1 MKKLSQSILALGCV
15 ATLALAGCASSSP
28 SMPKASGFLPDYSL
42 LKPVANPPAG
52 TQIYTYTNPAVQ
64 QGEYTAVMVA
74 PVILYQTA
82 TENGVNNAE
91 IENARLNI
99 QNGVKQMVSQKLPVV
114 NQAGPGVAK
123 LTVAITGAQLQGS
136 GFEPWNL
143 IPISAAIKLTT
154 MATGT
159 DNKKPV
165 LVVELKFV
173 DSNSGQLLR
182 EIVSTI
188 SGDNF
193 RNQANTAQEFQQL
206 AQTWVQQA
214 LNYSSAQ
221 NS

>member
-1 MKKLSQSILALGCV
+1 MEKIAQSLIAAGFI
-15 ATLALAGCASSSP
+15 ATLALSGCASSSP
-28 SMPKASGFLPDYSL
+28 AMPKASGFLPDYSL

-52 TQIYTYTNPAVQ
+52 TQIYTYSNPAVQ
-64 QGEYTAVMVA
+64 RGEYTAVMVA
-74 PVILYQTA
+74 PVVLYQTA
-82 TENGVNNAE
+82 TENGVNNTQ

-99 QNGVKQMVSQKLPVV
+99 QNGVKQIVSQKLPVV
-114 NQAGPGVAK
+114 NQAGPGVAT
-123 LTVAITGAQLQGS
+123 LTVAITGAQLKGS
-136 GFEPWNL
+136 GFEPWNI

-165 LVVELKFV
+165 LIVELKFV
-173 DSNSGQLLR
+173 DSTSGTLLR
-182 EIVSTI
+182 EVVSTI

-214 LNYSSAQ
+214 LDYSSAQ
-221 NS
+221 SN